1 MGRIATRTFKVFGG
15 ISFYVSNLSKTLS
28 ELLCIIIGW
37 WHMEKSEEFVMV
49 GIGELLWDLLPEGKQ
64 LGGAPANFAYHA
76 NQLGNRGV
84 VVSSVGKDPAG
95 EEILALLGDKDV
107 HHMVTQNA
115 DHPTGTVTV
124 EMSQDGIPTYTIH
137 DNSAWDHLRL
147 DERHT
152 QLANEAQVVC
162 FGTLA
167 QRNSIAADSIQNF
180 LSVTE
185 PECMRMLDINLRQSY
200 YSRESIL
207 KLLEIAT
214 VIKLNDEE
222 LIVLAEHCDLIGS
235 ETEMLR
241 QLEEAFQ
248 LDLIILTK
256 GADGSRLY
264 SSTLGDSIL
273 HGVDLKVIDTVG
285 AGDSFAAAVATGLCR
300 QMSLQDTHLLATRVA
315 AYVCQKA
322 GATPQL
328 PPLEK
333 LLPT

>member
-1 MGRIATRTFKVFGG
+1 
-15 ISFYVSNLSKTLS
+15 
-28 ELLCIIIGW
+28 
-37 WHMEKSEEFVMV
+37 MEKCDEFLMV
-49 GIGELLWDLLPEGKQ
+49 GIGELLWDFLPEGKQ

-84 VVSSVGKDPAG
+84 VVSSVGNDPAG
-95 EEILALLGDKDV
+95 EEILAALVEKDV
-107 HHMVTQNA
+107 HHMVTRNA
-115 DHPTGTVTV
+115 DHPTGAVTV
-124 EMSQDGIPTYTIH
+124 EMSLDGIPAYTIH
-137 DNSAWDHLRL
+137 ENTAWDHLQL
-147 DERHT
+147 EKRHT

-167 QRNSIAADSIQNF
+167 QRNSITADSIQSF
-180 LSVTE
+180 LSATE
-185 PECMRMLDINLRQSY
+185 PECMRLLDINLRQSY
-200 YSRESIL
+200 YNRESIL
-207 KLLEIAT
+207 KLLGIAS

-222 LIVLAEHCDLIGS
+222 LIVLAEYCGLIGS

-241 QLEEAFQ
+241 QLEEEFQ

-273 HGVDLKVIDTVG
+273 HGVDLKVVDTVG
-285 AGDSFAAAVATGLCR
+285 AGDSFAAAVATGICR
-300 QMSLQDTHLLATRVA
+300 KMSLQDAPLLATRVA
-315 AYVCQKA
+315 AYVCQKT

-328 PPLEK
+328 PSLEK